1 MRPAARTFVLLL
13 LTVLGAC
20 NGRGSDEDRARLSL
34 AKTLAGSDT
43 AGYERALEPRAF
55 SFPEDHG
62 PHPTFRTE
70 WWYVTGNV
78 TSADGRDFG
87 FQLTFFRNALA
98 PHPPDTDSEW
108 STNQAYMAH
117 FTITDVDRGT
127 FHAYERFDRGAAG
140 LAGAR
145 GTPLK
150 VWLGDWSLQAAVPET
165 FPLRLD
171 AEADGA
177 AIHLRLDRGK
187 PPVPQGDDG
196 LSRKGPTPG
205 NASYYYSYTRLPA
218 SGTLASGPDTASV
231 SGEAWLD
238 REWSTSA
245 LPEGV
250 VGWDW
255 LALQLDDGRDL
266 TLYRL
271 RHADGS
277 ADSLS
282 AGTLV
287 EPGGEH
293 TTLGWGTGVDMS
305 STGSWTSPVDGAV
318 YPAGWRVTLPGRAWD
333 LTVEPRLADQEL
345 DLSFRYWEGAVAVRG
360 TGAAGARVEGRGYVE
375 LTGYAGEAPGR

>member
-1 MRPAARTFVLLL
+1 
-13 LTVLGAC
+13 
-20 NGRGSDEDRARLSL
+20 
-34 AKTLAGSDT
+34 
-43 AGYERALEPRAF
+43 
-55 SFPEDHG
+55 
-62 PHPTFRTE
+62 
-70 WWYVTGNV
+70 
-78 TSADGRDFG
+78 
-87 FQLTFFRNALA
+87 
-98 PHPPDTDSEW
+98 
-108 STNQAYMAH
+108 
-117 FTITDVDRGT
+117 
-127 FHAYERFDRGAAG
+127 
-140 LAGAR
+140 
-145 GTPLK
+145 
-150 VWLGDWSLQAAVPET
+150 VPET